1 LHLDD
6 AKPLIAESIQVQLP
20 TRRGGGARETG
31 REEAAALTLSALG
44 TVNRWAGVKW
54 KNIKDIN
61 GNPVAIAF
69 IPGAKFDNQT
79 GKTTLD
85 IIQ

>member
-1 LHLDD
+1 MHLDN
-6 AKPLIAESIQVQLP
+6 AKPLIAESFQVQIP
-20 TRRGGGARETG
+20 RTRGGGARETG
-31 REEAAALTLSALG
+31 RDEAAALTLSALG

-54 KNIKDIN
+54 KNVIDEN
-61 GNPVAIAF
+61 GTPIAIAF
-69 IPGAKFDNQT
+69 IPGAKFDDQT